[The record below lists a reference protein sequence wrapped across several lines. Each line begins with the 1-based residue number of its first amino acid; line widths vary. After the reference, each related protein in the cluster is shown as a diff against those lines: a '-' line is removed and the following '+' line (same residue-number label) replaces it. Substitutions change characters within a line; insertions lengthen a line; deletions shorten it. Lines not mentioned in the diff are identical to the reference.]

1 MNILFYVEPWV
12 EKNWPAWRDLWL
24 SMVHAPLCQAL
35 AQMPEAHS
43 FFLTGSAQTMA
54 LHQFDGWLDYRN
66 ATVTPEELS
75 PLFPDAL
82 TAMLAWNGD
91 SASAT
96 QTQNMI
102 ALLKHKLDGFV
113 PDIIVNY
120 FTPAPFLAEAFPDA
134 LILHEDY
141 AAFSRAPFPVAF
153 SFDPCGLMR
162 HGFLARYAV
171 TLRQQPVPPEGRN
184 FLAAV
189 RGHIGADILQKRNP
203 FTRAQITHGKNFQH
217 LILLPLQVGQSFAFE
232 GQGTFTSQLGMLE
245 HVLASLQPTIGVVVT
260 EHSDW
265 ERSLTPEVL
274 ADLRARFPH
283 FLYST
288 EFDDYLY
295 PAQFLLPLV
304 DGVATL
310 SSSVGLQALLWHKP
324 ICALGQ
330 SQINAVADCTALEH
344 FPALLET
351 GLNEQRRAA
360 QDALLLFLFTRFI
373 VPASADYLYNPA
385 WLHDRLTLW
394 QENFRRG
401 VNADFFPPLD
411 TLPRLLQHYLHHTD
425 RDVPKRRAIV

>member
-1 MNILFYVEPWV
+1 MRRSAKLG
-12 EKNWPAWRDLWL
+12 AD
-24 SMVHAPLCQAL
+24 A
-35 AQMPEAHS
+35 
-43 FFLTGSAQTMA
+43 GSALLLPDRQRTDRGFA
-54 LHQFDGWLDYRN
+54 PIRRLARLSQCHSD
-66 ATVTPEELS
+66 AEELS

-82 TAMLAWNGD
+82 TAMLAWEWRQRKRHADPKHD
-91 SASAT
+91 SFAQA
-96 QTQNMI
+96 QEAGWLRAGHHRQ
-102 ALLKHKLDGFV
+102 LLHAGTISDRSLSRR
-113 PDIIVNY
+113 PDTTLKI
-120 FTPAPFLAEAFPDA
+120 T
-134 LILHEDY
+134 
-141 AAFSRAPFPVAF
+141 AFSRAPFPVAF
-153 SFDPCGLMR
+153 SFDPCGLMW

-184 FLAAV
+184 FLTAL

-203 FTRAQITHGKNFQH
+203 FTRAQISHGKNFQH

-245 HVLASLQPTIGVVVT
+245 HVLTGLQPTIGVVVT

-324 ICALGQ
+324 NPAPGQ
-330 SQINAVADCTALEH
+330 SQINAVADCTTLEH

-360 QDALLLFLFTRFI
+360 QDALLLFCLR
-373 VPASADYLYNPA
+373 ASSCQPV
-385 WLHDRLTLW
+385 RIICIT
-394 QENFRRG
+394 
-401 VNADFFPPLD
+401 PPGY
-411 TLPRLLQHYLHHTD
+411 TTGSRSGS
-425 RDVPKRRAIV
+425 KISGAA